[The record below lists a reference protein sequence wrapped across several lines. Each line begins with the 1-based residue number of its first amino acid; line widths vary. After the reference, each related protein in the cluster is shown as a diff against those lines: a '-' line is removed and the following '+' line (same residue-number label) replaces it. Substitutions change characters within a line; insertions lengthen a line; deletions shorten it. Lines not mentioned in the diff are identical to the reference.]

1 MANCGRYRQVS
12 GIGSLWKCSGVKLW
26 TIHSLAVWKP
36 FWKTMESAS
45 WAGGRSPKKKGW
57 GFISVDAYLK
67 I

>member
-45 WAGGRSPKKKGW
+45 WDGEREMTMILTKHWKVTP
-57 GFISVDAYLK
+57 
-67 I
+67 